1 MSAVASIIIRTFN
14 EARHLPDL
22 LRKVSSQTS
31 DRVKAE
37 TIVVDSGS
45 TDDTLK
51 IAKEFDARVVPI
63 HKSEFTFGRSLNI
76 GCKAAAGDYL
86 VFVSGHCI
94 PQNDGW
100 LENLVAP
107 LNGSDIAYTYGRQI
121 GNGESRFSECQ
132 LFKKYYP
139 ETSAIPQDGFFCNNA
154 NAALR
159 RDVWKRYPFDET
171 LTGLEDMDLGRR
183 LVHAGHRLAYVAE
196 APVCHLHDESWH
208 KVRMRFEREAVA
220 LRHIMP
226 EVHVRFTDFLRFYA
240 SAVLV
245 DAGAALTERRF
256 LSHIGEILLFRLMQY
271 WGVYRGN
278 NEHRKISAQLRE
290 DYFYPK

>member
-1 MSAVASIIIRTFN
+1 MAAVASIIIRTFN

-22 LRKVSSQTS
+22 LRRISSQSSGGLET
-31 DRVKAE
+31 E
-37 TIVVDSGS
+37 TIIVDSGS
-45 TDDTLK
+45 TDDTLN
-51 IAKEFDARVVPI
+51 IAKGFDTRIVDI
-63 HKSEFTFGRSLNI
+63 DKSEFTFGRSLNV
-76 GCKAAAGDYL
+76 GCEAATGDYL

-94 PQNDGW
+94 PKNDGW

-107 LNGSDIAYTYGRQI
+107 LNGSDVAYTYGRQI

-139 ETSAIPQDGFFCNNA
+139 EISAIPQDGFFCNNA
-154 NAALR
+154 NAALKR
-159 RDVWKRYPFDET
+159 EVWKRYSFDES
-171 LTGLEDMDLGRR
+171 LTGLEDMELGRR
-183 LVHAGHRLAYVAE
+183 LVDAGHRLGYVAD
-196 APVCHLHDESWH
+196 APVYHIHDESWH

-226 EVHVRFTDFLRFYA
+226 EVHVRFTDFLRFYM
-240 SAVLV
+240 SAVLI
-245 DAGAALTERRF
+245 DAGAALTDRRF